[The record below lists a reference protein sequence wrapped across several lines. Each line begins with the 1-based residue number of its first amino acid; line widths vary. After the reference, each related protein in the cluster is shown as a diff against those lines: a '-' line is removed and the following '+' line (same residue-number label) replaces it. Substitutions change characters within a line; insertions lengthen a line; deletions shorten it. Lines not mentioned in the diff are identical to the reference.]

1 MGKSIHDGIDM
12 LTLYAYSDEGE
23 QVGRASWRGFLSF
36 VVSSLLELDNE
47 TTDELIAAAILGSPE
62 SIDAPHVSPTV
73 LTLHTLSA
81 ELARALGMPLEFG
94 FAALLDFRP
103 PTRVTPL
110 GRKQE
115 QLHEDQLIKLWLNTF
130 QERQQDSNFQQLLD
144 SWKNMLESVLAEEL
158 QTEDDIV
165 PDDFDAVDEA
175 ESEQHINSTQKKN
188 VN

>member
-12 LTLYAYSDEGE
+12 LTLYAYSDDAE

-36 VVSSLLELDNE
+36 VVSSILELDSE

-62 SIDAPHVSPTV
+62 TVDAPHVSQTV
-73 LTLHTLSA
+73 LALHSISA
-81 ELARALGMPLEFG
+81 ELAAALGMPLEFG

-115 QLHEDQLIKLWLNTF
+115 QLQEDALIALWLRTF
-130 QERQQDSNFQQLLD
+130 QERQQDSAFQQLVD
-144 SWKNMLESVLAEEL
+144 GWKNMLETVLTEEL
-158 QTEDDIV
+158 QTEDDII
-165 PDDFDAVDEA
+165 PEDFDAVDEV
-175 ESEQHINSTQKKN
+175 ENNSQQSQKKKTI
-188 VN
+188 